1 MIRSAMPLSI
11 AQLYHNSML
20 HYTSQWQGSTPHA
33 EFIEPAAAALWLL
46 NNEHDLPEDLRNE
59 AEIIE

>member
-20 HYTSQWQGSTPHA
+20 HYTSFTFLSYDT
-33 EFIEPAAAALWLL
+33 AALTYTGTQSPFYVLAWAWR
-46 NNEHDLPEDLRNE
+46 D
-59 AEIIE
+59 

>member
-1 MIRSAMPLSI
+1 
-11 AQLYHNSML
+11 ML